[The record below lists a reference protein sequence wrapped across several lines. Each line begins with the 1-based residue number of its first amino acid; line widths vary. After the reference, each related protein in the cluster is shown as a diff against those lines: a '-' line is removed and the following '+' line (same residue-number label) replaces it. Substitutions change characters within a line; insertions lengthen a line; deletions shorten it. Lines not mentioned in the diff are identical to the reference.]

1 MSTKALEA
9 LLQKFQVV
17 VFVGGFSQS
26 GSTTCEGS
34 HGTEDV
40 DVLVLALHLCRI
52 SAAMSTD
59 KGKLKNKSKNIKEI
73 YHDIFTYIILHNIF
87 DIPYQPCFFS
97 QKVAELH
104 GAISPRCDRP
114 FGACGGLR
122 GTAAAPAD
130 AE

>member
-59 KGKLKNKSKNIKEI
+59 KGKLKNNSKNIKET
-73 YHDIFTYIILHNIF
+73 YHDIFTYIILHNLIYLVYYINHVF
-87 DIPYQPCFFS
+87 FPKSGRTSWCDISEARPP
-97 QKVAELH
+97 VWRVWRPPRH
-104 GAISPRCDRP
+104 GRCS
-114 FGACGGLR
+114 C
-122 GTAAAPAD
+122 
-130 AE
+130 